1 MIDMMVNSTFNQRC
15 KDNNIDFML
24 QDKLLVPRINNSLEK
39 EDFKKLIYINTKANL
54 LVYFLKDVIDEDG
67 DAFIY
72 HYDLDDFI
80 DYCKGKVST
89 INHVAQHSDYLDF
102 DSIKYSCYEGDC
114 IPFIFEKAKDES
126 SDGDNRHKYAERF
139 VKMLLKET
147 EEIKRQKKLEEI
159 NKRKKEIPYNN
170 EENSALSS
178 TKQGLIE
185 YIIRTKEGV
194 GSE

>member
-24 QDKLLVPRINNSLEK
+24 QDKLLIPKINNSLEK
-39 EDFKKLIYINTKANL
+39 EDFRKLIYINTKTNKV
-54 LVYFLKDVIDEDG
+54 VYFLKDVIDEDG
-67 DAFIY
+67 DAFVY
-72 HYDLDDFI
+72 YYDLNDFI

-89 INHVAQHSDYLDF
+89 INHVEKDSYYLDF

-114 IPFIFEKAKDES
+114 IPFVFEKAKDES

-159 NKRKKEIPYNN
+159 NRRKKEIPYNN

-178 TKQGLIE
+178 TKQGLID
-185 YIIRTKEGV
+185 YIRRTKEGV

>member
-15 KDNNIDFML
+15 KENNIDFML
-24 QDKLLVPRINNSLEK
+24 QDKLLIPKINNSLEK
-39 EDFKKLIYINTKANL
+39 EDFRKLIYINTKTNKV
-54 LVYFLKDVIDEDG
+54 VYFLKDVIDEDG

-72 HYDLDDFI
+72 HYDLNGFI

-89 INHVAQHSDYLDF
+89 INHVEKDSYYLDF

-147 EEIKRQKKLEEI
+147 EEMKRQKKLEEI
-159 NKRKKEIPYNN
+159 NRRKREIPYSS
-170 EENSALSS
+170 EEH
-178 TKQGLIE
+178 TKEGLID
-185 YIIRTKEGV
+185 YVKRMKEGV

>member
-24 QDKLLVPRINNSLEK
+24 QDKLLVPKINNSLEK
-39 EDFKKLIYINTKANL
+39 EDFRKLIYINTITNKV
-54 LVYFLKDVIDEDG
+54 VYFLEDVIDEDG

-72 HYDLDDFI
+72 HYDLDGFI
-80 DYCKGKVST
+80 DYCKGKTST
-89 INHVAQHSDYLDF
+89 ISHVEKDSYYLDF

-159 NKRKKEIPYNN
+159 NRRKKEIPYNN

-178 TKQGLIE
+178 TKQGLID
-185 YIIRTKEGV
+185 YIRRTKEGV

>member
-24 QDKLLVPRINNSLEK
+24 QDKLLVPKINNSLEK
-39 EDFKKLIYINTKANL
+39 EDFRKLIYINTKTNKV
-54 LVYFLKDVIDEDG
+54 VYFLKDVIDEDG
-67 DAFIY
+67 DAFVY
-72 HYDLDDFI
+72 YYDLNGFI
-80 DYCKGKVST
+80 DYCKGKIST
-89 INHVAQHSDYLDF
+89 INHVEKDSYYLDF

-139 VKMLLKET
+139 IKMLLKET
-147 EEIKRQKKLEEI
+147 EEMKRQKKLEEI
-159 NKRKKEIPYNN
+159 NRRKKEIPYNN

-178 TKQGLIE
+178 TKQGLID
-185 YIIRTKEGV
+185 YVRRIKEGV

>member
-24 QDKLLVPRINNSLEK
+24 QDKLLIPKINNSLEK
-39 EDFKKLIYINTKANL
+39 EDFRKLIYINTKTNKV
-54 LVYFLKDVIDEDG
+54 VYFLKDVIDEDG

-72 HYDLDDFI
+72 HYDLNGFI

-89 INHVAQHSDYLDF
+89 INHVEKDSYYLDF
-102 DSIKYSCYEGDC
+102 DSIKYSCSEGDC
-114 IPFIFEKAKDES
+114 VPFIFEKAKDE

-147 EEIKRQKKLEEI
+147 EEMKRQKKLEEI
-159 NKRKKEIPYNN
+159 NRRKKEIPYNS
-170 EENSALSS
+170 EEHSTLSS
-178 TKQGLIE
+178 TKQGLIN
-185 YIIRTKEGV
+185 YVRRMKEGV

>member
-24 QDKLLVPRINNSLEK
+24 QDKLLIPKINNSLEK
-39 EDFKKLIYINTKANL
+39 EDFRKLIYINTKTNKV
-54 LVYFLKDVIDEDG
+54 VYFLEDVIDEDG
-67 DAFIY
+67 DAFVY
-72 HYDLDDFI
+72 YYDLNGFI

-89 INHVAQHSDYLDF
+89 INHVEKDSYYLDF

-147 EEIKRQKKLEEI
+147 EEMKRQKKLEEI
-159 NKRKKEIPYNN
+159 NRRKKEIPYNN

-178 TKQGLIE
+178 TKQGLID
-185 YIIRTKEGV
+185 YIRRTKEGV

>member
-24 QDKLLVPRINNSLEK
+24 QDKLLVPKINNSLEK
-39 EDFKKLIYINTKANL
+39 EDFRKLIYINTKTNRV
-54 LVYFLKDVIDEDG
+54 VYFLEDGIDEDG

-72 HYDLDDFI
+72 HYDLDGFI

-89 INHVAQHSDYLDF
+89 INHVEKDSNYLDF
-102 DSIKYSCYEGDC
+102 DSIKYSCSEGDC
-114 IPFIFEKAKDES
+114 VPFIFEKAKDE

-147 EEIKRQKKLEEI
+147 EEMKRQKKLEEI
-159 NKRKKEIPYNN
+159 NRRKKEIPYNN

-178 TKQGLIE
+178 TKQGLID
-185 YIIRTKEGV
+185 YIRRTKEGV

>member
-24 QDKLLVPRINNSLEK
+24 QDKLLIPKINDSLEK
-39 EDFKKLIYINTKANL
+39 EDFRKLIYINTKTNKV
-54 LVYFLKDVIDEDG
+54 VYFLKDVIDEDG
-67 DAFIY
+67 DAFVY
-72 HYDLDDFI
+72 HYDLNGFI

-89 INHVAQHSDYLDF
+89 INHVEKDSYYLDF

-159 NKRKKEIPYNN
+159 NRRKKEIPYNN

-178 TKQGLIE
+178 TKQGLID
-185 YIIRTKEGV
+185 YIRRTKEGV

>member
-24 QDKLLVPRINNSLEK
+24 QDKLLVPKINNSLEK
-39 EDFKKLIYINTKANL
+39 EDFRKLIYINTKTNKV
-54 LVYFLKDVIDEDG
+54 VYFLKDVIDEDG

-72 HYDLDDFI
+72 HYDLNGFI
-80 DYCKGKVST
+80 DYCKGKIST
-89 INHVAQHSDYLDF
+89 INHVEKDSYYLDF

-126 SDGDNRHKYAERF
+126 SDRDNRHKYAERF

-147 EEIKRQKKLEEI
+147 EEMKRQKKLEEI
-159 NKRKKEIPYNN
+159 NRRKKEIPYNN

-178 TKQGLIE
+178 TKQRLIDCVRR
-185 YIIRTKEGV
+185 IKEGV

>member
-24 QDKLLVPRINNSLEK
+24 QDKLLIPKINNSLEK
-39 EDFKKLIYINTKANL
+39 EDFRKLIYINTKTNKV
-54 LVYFLKDVIDEDG
+54 VYFLNDVIDEDG

-72 HYDLDDFI
+72 YYDLNGFI

-89 INHVAQHSDYLDF
+89 INHVEKDSYYLDF

-147 EEIKRQKKLEEI
+147 EEMKRQKKLEEI
-159 NKRKKEIPYNN
+159 NRRKKEIPYNS
-170 EENSALSS
+170 EERSTLSS
-178 TKQGLIE
+178 TKQGLIN
-185 YIIRTKEGV
+185 YVRRMKEGV

>member
-24 QDKLLVPRINNSLEK
+24 QDKLLIPKINNSLEK
-39 EDFKKLIYINTKANL
+39 EDFRKLIYINTKTNKV
-54 LVYFLKDVIDEDG
+54 VYFLKDVIDEDG

-72 HYDLDDFI
+72 HYDLNDFI

-89 INHVAQHSDYLDF
+89 INHVEKDSYYLDF

-147 EEIKRQKKLEEI
+147 EEMKRQKKLEEI
-159 NKRKKEIPYNN
+159 NRRKKKIPY
-170 EENSALSS
+170 
-178 TKQGLIE
+178 KQR
-185 YIIRTKEGV
+185 RTQRFKFY
-194 GSE
+194 

>member
-39 EDFKKLIYINTKANL
+39 EDFKKLIYINTKAKL
-54 LVYFLKDVIDEDG
+54 LVYFLKDIIDDDG
-67 DAFIY
+67 DAFVY

-80 DYCKGKVST
+80 DYCKGEIST
-89 INHVAQHSDYLDF
+89 IDQVKKDSDYLSF
-102 DSIKYSCYEGDC
+102 DSIKYGCAEGDN
-114 IPFIFEKAKDES
+114 IPFVFEKDKDE

-159 NKRKKEIPYNN
+159 NRRKKEIPYSD
-170 EENSALSS
+170 EECSALNS
-178 TKQGLIE
+178 TKQGLID
-185 YIIRTKEGV
+185 YVKRMKEGV

>member
-24 QDKLLVPRINNSLEK
+24 QDKLLIPKINNSLEK
-39 EDFKKLIYINTKANL
+39 EDFRKLIYINTKTNKV
-54 LVYFLKDVIDEDG
+54 VYFLKDVIDEDG
-67 DAFIY
+67 DAFVY
-72 HYDLDDFI
+72 HYDLNGFI

-89 INHVAQHSDYLDF
+89 INHVEKDSYYLDF

-159 NKRKKEIPYNN
+159 NRRKKEIPYNN

-178 TKQGLIE
+178 TKRGLID
-185 YIIRTKEGV
+185 YIRRTKEGV

>member
-24 QDKLLVPRINNSLEK
+24 QDKLLIPKINNSLEK
-39 EDFKKLIYINTKANL
+39 EDFRKLIYINTKTNKV
-54 LVYFLKDVIDEDG
+54 VYFLKDVIDEDG

-72 HYDLDDFI
+72 HYDLNGFI

-89 INHVAQHSDYLDF
+89 INHVEKDSYYLDF

-147 EEIKRQKKLEEI
+147 EEMKRQKKLEEI
-159 NKRKKEIPYNN
+159 NRRKREIPYSS
-170 EENSALSS
+170 EEH
-178 TKQGLIE
+178 TKEGLID
-185 YIIRTKEGV
+185 YVKRMKEGV